1 MTKPQFAELPRRGVI
16 RVSGPDAHHFLQNL
30 ITADMED
37 IDRKGAGYGALLT
50 PQGKILF
57 DFLILKDGDAYLLDT
72 PAETLADLAKR
83 LTFYRLRSKVEIA
96 DASADLCV
104 FACWNG
110 TSPTDLP
117 GVQAED
123 PRLGALGWRVIGEVG
138 PVKTAFEASGF
149 AEVNDADY
157 AAHRIALGVPE
168 GLADYAYSDVFPH
181 DADMDQLGG
190 VSFSKGCYVGQEV
203 VSRVHHR
210 GTARKR
216 IIRVSSDAALPAS
229 GTEITADG
237 KVVGTLGSI
246 APVLS
251 ASGTGGTEGLA
262 LVRLDKA
269 AAALKNGTPF
279 QCGSNQVRLSL
290 PEWAG
295 FGWPEET
302 AGDD

>member
-1 MTKPQFAELPRRGVI
+1 MMKPQFAFLPSRGVI

-30 ITADMED
+30 ITSDLEELD
-37 IDRKGAGYGALLT
+37 KRGAGFGALLT

-57 DFLILKDGDAYLLDT
+57 DFLILKDGDGYLLDT
-72 PAETLADLAKR
+72 PRETLADLAKR
-83 LTFYRLRSKVEIA
+83 LTFYKLRSKVEIV
-96 DASADLCV
+96 DASADQGA

-110 TSPTDLP
+110 TPPDDLP

-123 PRLGALGWRVIGEVG
+123 PRLAALGWRVIGEAG
-138 PVKTAFEASGF
+138 AVKSALETGGF
-149 AEVNDADY
+149 VETGDADY

-168 GLADYAYSDVFPH
+168 GLADFTYSDVFPH

-216 IIRVSSDAALPAS
+216 IIRVSGDAALPAS

-237 KVVGTLGSI
+237 KVVGTLGS
-246 APVLS
+246 S
-251 ASGTGGTEGLA
+251 AQSIGGTEGLA

-279 QCGSNQVRLSL
+279 RCGSNRVTLSL
-290 PEWAG
+290 PDWAG
-295 FGWPEET
+295 FGWPEDAT

>member
-1 MTKPQFAELPRRGVI
+1 MTKPHFAILPHRGVI
-16 RVSGPDAHHFLQNL
+16 RVSGAEAHHFLQNL
-30 ITADMED
+30 ITADVED
-37 IDRKGAGYGALLT
+37 IDQKGAGFGALLT

-83 LTFYRLRSKVEIA
+83 LTFYKLRSKVEIV
-96 DASADLCV
+96 DASADLGI

-110 TSPTDLP
+110 APPEDLP

-123 PRLGALGWRVIGEVG
+123 PRLAALGRRVIGV
-138 PVKTAFEASGF
+138 PDAVRSALEAGGF
-149 AEVNDADY
+149 TEADY

-216 IIRVSSDAALPAS
+216 IIRVSGEAALPAS

-237 KVVGTLGSI
+237 KVIGTLGS
-246 APVLS
+246 S
-251 ASGTGGTEGLA
+251 AQGTGGTDGLA

-279 QCGSNQVRLSL
+279 LCGSNQVTLSL
-290 PEWAG
+290 PDWAG
-295 FGWPEET
+295 FGWPEDA

>member
-1 MTKPQFAELPRRGVI
+1 MTKPQFSELPSRGVI
-16 RVSGPDAHHFLQNL
+16 RVSGPDAHHVLQNL
-30 ITADMED
+30 ITADVED
-37 IDRKGAGYGALLT
+37 IDKRGAGFGALLT

-83 LTFYRLRSKVEIA
+83 LTFYKLRSKVDVE
-96 DASADLCV
+96 DPSADLGV

-110 TSPTDLP
+110 TPPTDLP
-117 GVQAED
+117 GVRAED
-123 PRLGALGWRVIGEVG
+123 PRLAALGWRLIGEAEVIKPALEAG
-138 PVKTAFEASGF
+138 GYAEAS
-149 AEVNDADY
+149 DAAY

-216 IIRVSSDAALPAS
+216 IIRVSSDAPLPAV
-229 GTEITADG
+229 GTDITVDG
-237 KVVGTLGSI
+237 KVIGTLGSS
-246 APVLS
+246 APDLG
-251 ASGTGGTEGLA
+251 ASGTGGTVGLA

-269 AAALKNGTPF
+269 ASALKNGTPF
-279 QCGSNQVRLSL
+279 QCGSNQVTLSL

>member
-1 MTKPQFAELPRRGVI
+1 MTKPQFAELPSRGVI

-30 ITADMED
+30 ITADVED
-37 IDRKGAGYGALLT
+37 IDKRGAGFGALLT

-83 LTFYRLRSKVEIA
+83 LTFYRLRAKVEIV
-96 DASADLCV
+96 DASADLGV
-104 FACWNG
+104 FASWSG
-110 TSPTDLP
+110 APSAGLP

-123 PRLGALGWRVIGEVG
+123 PRLAALGWRLIGE
-138 PVKTAFEASGF
+138 PEAINSALEAGGF
-149 AEVNDADY
+149 TVAGEADY

-216 IIRVSSDAALPAS
+216 IIRVSSDAPLPAAGS
-229 GTEITADG
+229 EITVDG
-237 KVVGTLGSI
+237 KVIGTLGS
-246 APVLS
+246 S
-251 ASGTGGTEGLA
+251 AKGTGGTQGLA

-269 AAALKNGTPF
+269 AAAHKNGTPF
-279 QCGSNQVRLSL
+279 HCGSNEVTLAL
-290 PEWAG
+290 PDWAG
-295 FGWPEET
+295 FGWPEDAA